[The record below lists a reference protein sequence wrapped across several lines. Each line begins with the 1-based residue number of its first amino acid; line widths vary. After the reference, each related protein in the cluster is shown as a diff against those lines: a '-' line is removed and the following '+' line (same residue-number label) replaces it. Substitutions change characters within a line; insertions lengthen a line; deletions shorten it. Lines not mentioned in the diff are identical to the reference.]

1 MEDYIKVGG
10 TEDVKPGKMKF
21 VREQGRAILL
31 VNVDGEIYALSNHC
45 THSKCYLH
53 NGKLKG
59 RVLTCP
65 CHFAEF
71 DVTTGAVLG
80 RPAREPLPAYP
91 VRVEGKDILVAI

>member
-10 TEDVKPGKMKF
+10 TEDVKPGKMKS

-45 THSKCYLH
+45 THNRRYLH
-53 NGKLKG
+53 HGKLKG
-59 RVLTCP
+59 KVLTCP
-65 CHFAEF
+65 CHFAKF

-80 RPAREPLPAYP
+80 RPAKEPLPVYP